1 MNERGSQTFSWV
13 SENAEEKSMP
23 GIPQFLLIVTNLKKK
38 KEKRILAEF
47 KMDKGQHHRIS
58 KLFPKMSRAFSLVL
72 PYVFS
77 PCLVAHSTD

>member
-23 GIPQFLLIVTNLKKK
+23 GIPQFLLIVTNYKK
-38 KEKRILAEF
+38 KRILAEF

>member
-23 GIPQFLLIVTNLKKK
+23 GIPQFLIVTYFK
-38 KEKRILAEF
+38 KRILAEF
-47 KMDKGQHHRIS
+47 KTDKGQHHRIG
-58 KLFPKMSRAFSLVL
+58 KLFPKISRALSLVL